1 METKEKC
8 NCPEC
13 EKRAR
18 EHQESEDLNFAVLI
32 ALVPVMV
39 LTLFGNI
46 GLL

>member
-1 METKEKC
+1 METEKVC

-13 EKRAR
+13 ERRNR